1 MAPSA
6 TTTLTESTTSVPLP
20 VRSLKTSFGAYKEL
34 GASRLDEE
42 TERLGRED
50 FEAAKV
56 RRNALL
62 YPTLTNFT

>member
-6 TTTLTESTTSVPLP
+6 TVTLTESAPAPLP
-20 VRSLKTSFGAYKEL
+20 AKTLKTSFGAYKEL
-34 GASRLDEE
+34 GASKLDEQ

-56 RRNALL
+56 RRTMETCSNSSN
-62 YPTLTNFT
+62 YT